1 MRKPL
6 TLTVD
11 PWGNVI
17 VARTL
22 GNEGTFVAKL
32 DKEGNVLWQQM
43 IAANEAIA
51 GDELPPGLLGPT
63 AAAATEP
70 VRDSV
75 EPLLIDPELEAMQR
89 DLRGPSK
96 LFRGLGIAAI
106 LAGLFAFGLAGGAA
120 FRTGSLASSTAPA
133 AAAVGIRGATQVK
146 AQSAVASVSFE
157 HDAIETVD
165 DTVPAPES
173 PAMAATDDIDDES
186 EPQAEPEV
194 EPAAIGAASPAL
206 VPTSPPVTSEA
217 APAEAASEPEVESK
231 STGINDDD
239 LAVIGA
245 GAIRKETL
253 RLLNAGQMAEA
264 AQLGMQLV
272 ASAPSD
278 AFSYLCLGAALQAQ
292 GRIAEAASAYRS
304 CAEFAKHG
312 DVSECRALA
321 GL

>member
-11 PWGNVI
+11 AWGNVI

-32 DKEGNVLWQQM
+32 DKEGNILWQQT
-43 IAANEAIA
+43 IATQGAIG
-51 GDELPPGLLGPT
+51 GDMLPPSLVGPT
-63 AAAATEP
+63 TTEASEP

-89 DLRGPSK
+89 DLRGPSR

-120 FRTGSLASSTAPA
+120 LRTGAIGVANARPA
-133 AAAVGIRGATQVK
+133 AAAVGIRGATRLR
-146 AQSAVASVSFE
+146 AQTAVESVSFE
-157 HDAIETVD
+157 QDAIETVD
-165 DTVPAPES
+165 DTVPAVAGVGSSNDEPDVV
-173 PAMAATDDIDDES
+173 ADGAT
-186 EPQAEPEV
+186 
-194 EPAAIGAASPAL
+194 IGASTPAH
-206 VPTSPPVTSEA
+206 VPTALPVTGEPPVETPDETVASEA
-217 APAEAASEPEVESK
+217 DLEPK

-245 GAIRKETL
+245 TAIRKETL
-253 RLLNAGQMAEA
+253 RLLNAGQMAKA

-272 ASAPSD
+272 AAAPSD

-304 CAEFAKHG
+304 CVDFAKHG